1 MKLLRFE
8 YAALRT
14 IDDFFSIIQGC
25 MTSNTSAQTS
35 REVYQSEKVVNEL
48 TVQIYTIWSLVEE
61 VSLRVTLWFMV
72 DVIS

>member
-1 MKLLRFE
+1 
-8 YAALRT
+8 
-14 IDDFFSIIQGC
+14 